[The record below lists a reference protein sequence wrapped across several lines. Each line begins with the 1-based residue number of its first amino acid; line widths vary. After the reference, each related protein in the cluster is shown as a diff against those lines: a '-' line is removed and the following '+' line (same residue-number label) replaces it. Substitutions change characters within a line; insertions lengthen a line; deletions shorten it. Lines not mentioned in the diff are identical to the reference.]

1 MRIIV
6 GLGNP
11 GARYAATR
19 HNIGWVVVDAVALKC
34 RAKVTKSACRALIG
48 FGRAAGRE
56 VLLAKPQTFM
66 NLSGESVAGLLKY
79 TGADHSGLIVVHDD
93 LDLPL
98 GGIRIRKSGGGGGH
112 NGVSSLITELGTGAF
127 VRVRIGI
134 GRPPPGVDPAEY
146 VLTPFGQE
154 ELEVVKEAVGRAAE
168 AVITIIAEG
177 PERAMN
183 RFNRAVGQPP

>member
-1 MRIIV
+1 LRIIV

-66 NLSGESVAGLLKY
+66 NLSGESVAGLLKQTR
-79 TGADHSGLIVVHDD
+79 TGPSDLVVVHDD

-98 GGIRIRKSGGGGGH
+98 GAVRIRKSGGDGGH
-112 NGVSSLITELGTGAF
+112 NGVSSVISGLGTGAF
-127 VRVRIGI
+127 LRVKVGI
-134 GRPPPGVDPAEY
+134 GRPPEGVDPAEY
-146 VLTPFGQE
+146 VLTPFGPD
-154 ELEVVKEAVGRAAE
+154 ELEAVEEAVKRAAE
-168 AVITIIAEG
+168 AVYAIITAG
-177 PERAMN
+177 PEAAMN
-183 RFNRAVGQPP
+183 RFNRTSVQTP

>member
-1 MRIIV
+1 LRIIV

-98 GGIRIRKSGGGGGH
+98 GGIRIRKSGGDGGH

-134 GRPPPGVDPAEY
+134 GRPPLGVDPAEY

-154 ELEVVKEAVGRAAE
+154 ELEVVEEAVGRAAE

-177 PERAMN
+177 PDKAMN
-183 RFNRAVGQPP
+183 RFNRAAGQTP